1 MVLKEIL
8 HSPNYVKDTCW
19 KPVPKIAEQTI
30 KPDITLTLEVKQSEK
45 VKTNLVYFCFRKK
58 NDRCIQIID
67 ELYYWSF
74 NASTNFI
81 IKKYFFGAVRLTRN
95 ATDLFLMVI
104 K

>member
-1 MVLKEIL
+1 MK
-8 HSPNYVKDTCW
+8 TR
-19 KPVPKIAEQTI
+19 PKIAEQTI

>member
-1 MVLKEIL
+1 MVLKDIL
-8 HSPNYVKDTCW
+8 HSPNYVKVTSW
-19 KPVPKIAEQTI
+19 KPVPKIAEQSI
-30 KPDITLTLEVKQSEK
+30 KSDITLTLEVKQFKE

-58 NDRCIQIID
+58 NDRCIQIIY

-81 IKKYFFGAVRLTRN
+81 IKKIFFGAVRLTRN
-95 ATDLFLMVI
+95 ATDLFLMAI

>member
-1 MVLKEIL
+1 MVLKDIL
-8 HSPNYVKDTCW
+8 HSPNYVKVTSW
-19 KPVPKIAEQTI
+19 KPVPKIAEQSI
-30 KPDITLTLEVKQSEK
+30 KSDITLTLEVKQSKE

-58 NDRCIQIID
+58 NDRCIQIIY

-81 IKKYFFGAVRLTRN
+81 IKKIFFGAVRLTRN
-95 ATDLFLMVI
+95 ATDLFLMAI